1 MAFEPTLQPQRR
13 TERFQFGI
21 GSLLACMLGVII
33 AVALT
38 RQFWT
43 NPIVPGWLKLFLAAL
58 GGGMIGYITMRLPFL
73 LRHLRGVSSRWKAIR
88 KHRQEL
94 AEWTRQQRETQK
106 QPLGPDASEPRIME

>member
-1 MAFEPTLQPQRR
+1 MTSEPKLQPGRR

-33 AVALT
+33 AVVLT

-43 NPIVPGWLKLFLAAL
+43 NPLVPGWLKLFLAAL
-58 GGGMIGYITMRLPFL
+58 GGGMIGYTTIRLPFL

-88 KHRQEL
+88 QHRQQL
-94 AEWTRQQRETQK
+94 AEWTREQRDNEDQ
-106 QPLGPDASEPRIME
+106 PRIME